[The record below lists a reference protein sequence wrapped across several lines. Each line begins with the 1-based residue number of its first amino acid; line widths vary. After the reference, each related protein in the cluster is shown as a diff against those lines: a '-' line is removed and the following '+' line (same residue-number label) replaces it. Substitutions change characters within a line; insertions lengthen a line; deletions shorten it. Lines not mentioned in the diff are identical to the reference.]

1 MRMNNFTRYSPDEPA
16 FGALALYLQD
26 DKGRDWYSAQAKF
39 TKKFKLAI
47 LPETGVI
54 RSITQDISA
63 LFPAGLTVVDI
74 DALPDGCNI
83 SGDWVYS
90 NGNIKKDAGADA
102 RAAIA
107 QKAAL
112 MNQASN
118 QILVLT
124 DAVDL
129 DMASEEDKT
138 ALEAWRTYRVLLS
151 RVDTGAAP
159 AIDWPEAP

>member
-1 MRMNNFTRYSPDEPA
+1 MRMNNFTRYTPIEPA

-26 DKGRDWYSAQAKF
+26 EKGRDWYAMQAKF

-47 LPETGVI
+47 LPDTGVI

-63 LFPAGLTVVDI
+63 LFPEGLTVVDI
-74 DALPDGCNI
+74 DILPEGCNI

-107 QKAAL
+107 QKDAL
-112 MNQASN
+112 MNQANN
-118 QILVLT
+118 QILVLA

-129 DMASEEDKT
+129 SMASEEDKI

-151 RVDTGAAP
+151 RVDTTTAP